1 MQQTKFVLLI
11 QTSFVG
17 HAGCLI
23 VYNGVVY
30 DPCGCNTLWCSPSPN
45 FLNLLTLTS
54 ACVIKHV
61 RDLVVDV
68 ATGLPTWPAVS
79 DTPVPL
85 PLTQSSFYDT
95 VLVDNGNVANNP
107 NGHWSTIEGNTSSLY
122 CDVVV
127 DWWPDSWRHPVGY
140 HVTLPCTGA
149 GLIARGVQST
159 RMRACTHA
167 PSNLF

>member
-107 NGHWSTIEGNTSSLY
+107 NGHWSTIEGNTRF
-122 CDVVV
+122 
-127 DWWPDSWRHPVGY
+127 DSAQRAEHANACL
-140 HVTLPCTGA
+140 HARAIKLTL
-149 GLIARGVQST
+149 
-159 RMRACTHA
+159 
-167 PSNLF
+167 